1 MSRAPIM
8 QTEPRWRIECW
19 HQPCSTC
26 CLASINIWVTGEAV
40 MYLLPSNGIGS
51 VPFALVH
58 FGPNARTLAMLPA
71 AGGVYRLS
79 PESHYLTGLSLWRC
93 RDFHRAGAF
102 LRWPYMAEHG
112 EQRQVVRAL
121 EQARQQQRPGEAG
134 QHDQSARDQRAD

>member
-40 MYLLPSNGIGS
+40 TYLLPSNGIGS

-58 FGPNARTLAMLPA
+58 FGP
-71 AGGVYRLS
+71 
-79 PESHYLTGLSLWRC
+79 
-93 RDFHRAGAF
+93 
-102 LRWPYMAEHG
+102 
-112 EQRQVVRAL
+112 
-121 EQARQQQRPGEAG
+121 QRPNAG
-134 QHDQSARDQRAD
+134 DVACSGRGLPLVARKPLSHGLIAVAMQRFPPSRRVPPVAVHG